1 MQKHPENEPWVNE
14 LIDFV
19 ESMDVVDVWCK
30 GCGAYRKMNSNYAK
44 YLSGEIESCGKCR
57 GVTVFK

>member
-1 MQKHPENEPWVNE
+1 MKHPENEPWVTE
-14 LIDFV
+14 LIGFV
-19 ESMDVVDVWCK
+19 ESVDVVDVWCK
-30 GCGAYRKMNSNYAK
+30 GCSEYWKMNSNYAK

>member
-1 MQKHPENEPWVNE
+1 MKHPENEPWVNE

-30 GCGAYRKMNSNYAK
+30 GCSEYRKMNSNYAK

-57 GVTVFK
+57 G

>member
-19 ESMDVVDVWCK
+19 ESMDVTDVWCE
-30 GCGAYRKMNSNYAK
+30 GCGAYRKMNANYAK
-44 YLSGEIESCGKCR
+44 YIIGGIKNCGKCR
-57 GVTVFK
+57 E

>member
-19 ESMDVVDVWCK
+19 ESMEVVDVWCK
-30 GCGAYRKMNSNYAK
+30 GCGAYRKMNANYAK
-44 YLSGEIESCGKCR
+44 HIIGGIENCGKCR

>member
-19 ESMDVVDVWCK
+19 ESMEVTDVWCE
-30 GCGAYRKMNSNYAK
+30 GCGAYRKMNANYAR
-44 YLSGEIESCGKCR
+44 YLDGEIESCGKCR
-57 GVTVFK
+57 E

>member
-19 ESMDVVDVWCK
+19 ESMDVVDVWCE
-30 GCGAYRKMNSNYAK
+30 GCGAYRKMNANYAK
-44 YLSGEIESCGKCR
+44 YIIGGIKDCGKCR
-57 GVTVFK
+57 E